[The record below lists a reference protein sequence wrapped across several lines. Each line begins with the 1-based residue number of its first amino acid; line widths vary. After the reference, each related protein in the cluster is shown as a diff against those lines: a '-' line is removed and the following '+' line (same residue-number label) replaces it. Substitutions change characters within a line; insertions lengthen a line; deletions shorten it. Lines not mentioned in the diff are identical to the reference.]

1 MTNPAAIVAVAS
13 PGRARHAA
21 VAVVMQV
28 VVSVVYSWSVFRH
41 PLTVLHG
48 WSKAQTIMP
57 YRYTLLCVAIGAMVG
72 GLWQDRRGSR
82 LVASAGGLLVAAGCA
97 LSARFGGTVV
107 GLVIFYGVL
116 GGLGSGFAYVT
127 PIANLV
133 KWFPDK
139 RGTMVG
145 LAVLGSGLSPLFW
158 SPLIEALIGKDPS
171 RFVETIPL
179 TFYLIGAIFLIVVV
193 GAAQFYRVP
202 PAGWTPAGW
211 VPPATLPRHSIP
223 SRRVLATWQFYALWA
238 TFFLSASVGLTAI
251 GQASLLIQE
260 VARASAPVSAGVAVG
275 IVGMFNGAGRLGW
288 GAISDRSGRKIALM
302 AMSAVSVFACVV
314 FLRNAAGFR
323 DAIAGLCLVA
333 FAYGGFLAVMP
344 SLVADFYGDSS
355 IGGNYG
361 LVFSAW
367 GIAGFLVPGYFEG
380 LLDRARAAG
389 NLAGG
394 YNETYWTLAAFG
406 LAAALIAISLRAPL
420 TEWTAGKSRSRNSVS

>member
-1 MTNPAAIVAVAS
+1 V
-13 PGRARHAA
+13 
-21 VAVVMQV
+21 VAVVMQLM
-28 VVSVVYSWSVFRH
+28 VSVVYSWSVFRA
-41 PLTVLHG
+41 PLSALHG

-57 YRYTLLCVAIGAMVG
+57 YRYALICVAIGAVAG

-82 LVASAGGLLVAAGCA
+82 LVATAGGLLMAAGCG
-97 LSARFGGTVV
+97 LSAFFGDTVG
-107 GLVIFYGVL
+107 GLVLFYGVL
-116 GGLGSGFAYVT
+116 TGLGSGFAYVT

-139 RGTMVG
+139 RGAMVG
-145 LAVLGSGLSPLFW
+145 LAVMGSGLSPLFW
-158 SPLIEALIGKDPS
+158 SPLIEKWIGKDS
-171 RFVETIPL
+171 ARFAGAIPR
-179 TFYLIGAIFLIVVV
+179 TFCLEAAIFLIVVV

-202 PAGWTPAGW
+202 PAGWKPAGW
-211 VPPATLPRHSIP
+211 VPLATAPRRGIP
-223 SRRVLATWQFYALWA
+223 TRRMLATWQFYALWV

-260 VARASAPVSAGVAVG
+260 VAHASAPFSAGVAVG
-275 IVGMFNGAGRLGW
+275 IVGIFNGAGRLGW
-288 GAISDRSGRKIALM
+288 GAISDRSGRKIALL

-314 FLRNAAGFR
+314 FLRNAAGSR

-333 FAYGGFLAVMP
+333 FAYGGCLALMP

-380 LLDRARAAG
+380 LLDRARTAG

-406 LAAALIAISLRAPL
+406 LIAGLIASVLRAPR
-420 TEWTAGKSRSRNSVS
+420 T